1 MVLDVINIKKEST
14 EPRLMDL
21 FLANRTKTNA
31 ELGEG
36 CNIEYIS
43 NKSFCL
49 KFNIINFTHLCFRFC
64 RCVLVVPNI
73 RKLKII
79 K

>member
-1 MVLDVINIKKEST
+1 MLLDVISIKKEST

-43 NKSFCL
+43 NKCL
-49 KFNIINFTHLCFRFC
+49 FEVQYNKFYTSLLQILQMCACCTKHKKIVRNI
-64 RCVLVVPNI
+64 
-73 RKLKII
+73 
-79 K
+79 